1 MPPAARPAA
10 SSSAGHPRNG
20 SRGSPAS
27 ASTAN
32 ASTTAARSTTAPATM
47 LWRPLRIRR
56 APMMGSSF
64 ILLLTNKMAASPRSG
79 STPGIRVA
87 CPPISQRLGTSAF
100 DPRITHTRFQRSPA
114 VPLYRKRGRQLQW
127 TPSKP
132 LMQPCRSCRSRGRRE
147 GQLAR
152 DLRERRHREFELR
165 RAVRGRDLHAVAG
178 LSLRYHG
185 IRKPKDV
192 DALVE
197 QARGH
202 ALREV
207 GVVVFVGLL
216 GCLFVW
222 FLLLVC
228 CLFFCLLAVFSF

>member
-1 MPPAARPAA
+1 
-10 SSSAGHPRNG
+10 
-20 SRGSPAS
+20 
-27 ASTAN
+27 
-32 ASTTAARSTTAPATM
+32 
-47 LWRPLRIRR
+47 
-56 APMMGSSF
+56 MMGSSF

-127 TPSKP
+127 PPSKP

-152 DLRERRHREFELR
+152 DLRERRHRVLELR
-165 RAVRGRDLHAVAG
+165 RAVRGRDLYADAC

-185 IRKPKDV
+185 IRKPNDV

-202 ALREV
+202 VLREV
-207 GVVVFVGLL
+207 GVVEHDGDDRVFARAHIEAGELHAFTKVGGVLTQSL
-216 GCLFVW
+216 TQR
-222 FLLLVC
+222 
-228 CLFFCLLAVFSF
+228 LAARHELQRLEAARDQCGRERKKKEIGP